1 MFRCELSWPQRS
13 GKEVNQLSH
22 EDMKKVQEEIIKL
35 LQQKNC
41 TVRESKHILSQVAR
55 YTETFSPVQFRGMP
69 DYDI

>member
-1 MFRCELSWPQRS
+1 M
-13 GKEVNQLSH
+13 SH